1 MKRATLDASQVTLA
15 ELLGTAEQNDVVF
28 VQTDGHTRFAI
39 VSADESDEEI
49 LALRSSAEFMTY
61 LADAERRAATGPRK
75 TLQQIRDSFGLSS
88 GSK

>member
-1 MKRATLDASQVTLA
+1 MKSATLDSSQVTLS

-39 VSADESDEEI
+39 VAADESDEEI

-61 LADAERRAATGPRK
+61 LAAAERRAVIGPRK
-75 TLQQIRDSFGLSS
+75 TLQQIRESFGMSP
-88 GSK
+88 GEK

>member
-1 MKRATLDASQVTLA
+1 MKRATLDASQVTLS

-49 LALRSSAEFMTY
+49 LALRSSDEFMTY

-88 GSK
+88 GSE

>member
-1 MKRATLDASQVTLA
+1 MKSATLDASQVTLS

-39 VSADESDEEI
+39 VPADESYEEI

-75 TLQQIRDSFGLSS
+75 TLQQIRDSFGMSS
-88 GSK
+88 G